1 MTRRGLTL
9 IAALG
14 LVAALAAGLV
24 VATSPRQPA
33 TAQDA
38 AAVTVQRAHA
48 GSATPTLKR
57 RVVLLTIGSDSG
69 APKFGRGGAMESGR
83 ADALQL
89 VIIDTAKRKGAVVSF
104 PRDSYVPI
112 PGHGTNKI
120 NAAMAFG
127 GPPLLV
133 ATFEQ
138 LTGLTIDYYA
148 LTSFDG
154 LTDIVNKVGKVQ
166 VNVDMN
172 LRDHFA
178 GAFLDKGKRNLTGG
192 QALAYARA
200 RKTLPGGD
208 FDRSRHQG
216 QLLLG
221 GLTTYQRQVA
231 EDPAKVLTWLGII
244 RDEVKTD
251 LPFPELLRLA
261 LLATDVPASGIKNI
275 PVPSVAGSAGGASVV
290 RLQPG
295 AYSPVRP
302 PPGRQAGLTQ
312 GGFPGRASRASDVG
326 IADTMT
332 AWTTLSCWWT
342 TSPAT
347 PTTAASSCTWSAC
360 RHGRRGWPTRRTTC
374 PRWSARGWPPGA

>member
-1 MTRRGLTL
+1 
-9 IAALG
+9 
-14 LVAALAAGLV
+14 
-24 VATSPRQPA
+24 
-33 TAQDA
+33 
-38 AAVTVQRAHA
+38 
-48 GSATPTLKR
+48 
-57 RVVLLTIGSDSG
+57 
-69 APKFGRGGAMESGR
+69 MESGR

-89 VIIDTAKRKGAVVSF
+89 IVLDAARRRGSILSF

-133 ATFEQ
+133 ATFER

-154 LTDIVNKVGKVQ
+154 LTDMVNKVGGVQ

-178 GAFLDKGKRNLTGG
+178 GAFLDKGRRKLRGG

-221 GLTTYQRQVA
+221 GLGTFQQQVA
-231 EDPAKVLTWLGII
+231 ENPARVMTWLGVL
-244 RDEVKTD
+244 RDEVRTD
-251 LPFPELLRLA
+251 VPFPELLRLA
-261 LLATDVPASGIKNI
+261 LLATKVPPSSIKNLS
-275 PVPSVAGSAGGASVV
+275 VPGAAGMAGGASVV
-290 RLQPG
+290 HLQPS
-295 AYSPVRP
+295 AYSLFARI
-302 PPGRQAGLTQ
+302 RAGKLN
-312 GGFPGRASRASDVG
+312 
-326 IADTMT
+326 
-332 AWTTLSCWWT
+332 
-342 TSPAT
+342 
-347 PTTAASSCTWSAC
+347 
-360 RHGRRGWPTRRTTC
+360 
-374 PRWSARGWPPGA
+374 

>member
-1 MTRRGLTL
+1 
-9 IAALG
+9 
-14 LVAALAAGLV
+14 
-24 VATSPRQPA
+24 
-33 TAQDA
+33 
-38 AAVTVQRAHA
+38 VQRAHA
-48 GSATPTLKR
+48 GSATPTLKKR
-57 RVVLLTIGSDSG
+57 IVLLTIGSDSG
-69 APKFGRGGAMESGR
+69 APKFGRGGSVETGR

-89 VIIDTAKRKGAVVSF
+89 VVLDTVRQRGAVVSF

-112 PGHGTNKI
+112 PGHGTSKI

-133 ATFEQ
+133 QTFER

-154 LTDIVNKVGKVQ
+154 LTDIVNKVGGVQ

-178 GAFLDKGKRNLTGG
+178 GAFLDKGRQTLDGS

-216 QLLLG
+216 QILLG
-221 GLTTYQRQVA
+221 GLGTFQRQVA
-231 EDPAKVLTWLGII
+231 RDPTRVMTWLAVM

-261 LLATDVPASGIKNI
+261 LLATKVPPSRIQNI

-290 RLQPG
+290 RLLPG
-295 AYSPVRP
+295 AYSLFARL
-302 PPGRQAGLTQ
+302 RAGQ
-312 GGFPGRASRASDVG
+312 
-326 IADTMT
+326 
-332 AWTTLSCWWT
+332 LS
-342 TSPAT
+342 
-347 PTTAASSCTWSAC
+347 
-360 RHGRRGWPTRRTTC
+360 
-374 PRWSARGWPPGA
+374 

>member
-1 MTRRGLTL
+1 MSRRTRPAGAGAGAGASRRGLAW

-24 VATSPRQPA
+24 IAGSPRRPA
-33 TAQDA
+33 DAQSA
-38 AAVTVQRAHA
+38 PAVTVQRAHA

-57 RVVLLTIGSDSG
+57 RIVLLTIGSDAG
-69 APKFGRGGAMESGR
+69 APKFGRGGSVESGR

-89 VIIDTAKRKGAVVSF
+89 IVLDTVKRRGAVLSF

-127 GPPLLV
+127 GPRLLV
-133 ATFEQ
+133 ATFER
-138 LTGLTIDYYA
+138 LTGLPIDYYA

-154 LTDIVNKVGKVQ
+154 LTDIVTKVGGVQ

-172 LRDHFA
+172 LRDTFA
-178 GAFLDKGKRNLTGG
+178 GAFLDKGRQKLNGR

-216 QLLLG
+216 QILLG
-221 GLTTYQRQVA
+221 GLGTFQRQVA
-231 EDPAKVLTWLGII
+231 QDPAKVMTWLGVM
-244 RDEVKTD
+244 RDEVRTD

-261 LLATDVPASGIKNI
+261 LLATILESWRN
-275 PVPSVAGSAGGASVV
+275 
-290 RLQPG
+290 
-295 AYSPVRP
+295 
-302 PPGRQAGLTQ
+302 
-312 GGFPGRASRASDVG
+312 
-326 IADTMT
+326 
-332 AWTTLSCWWT
+332 
-342 TSPAT
+342 
-347 PTTAASSCTWSAC
+347 
-360 RHGRRGWPTRRTTC
+360 RRGQP
-374 PRWSARGWPPGA
+374 

>member
-1 MTRRGLTL
+1 MIRRPLTW

-14 LVAALAAGLV
+14 LVAALTVGLV
-24 VATSPRQPA
+24 VAVSPHRPA
-33 TAQDA
+33 TAQSGQ
-38 AAVTVQRAHA
+38 VITVQRAHA
-48 GSATPTLKR
+48 GSATPTVKKR
-57 RVVLLTIGSDSG
+57 IVLLTIGSDSG
-69 APKFGRGGAMESGR
+69 APKFGRGGSVETGR

-89 VIIDTAKRKGAVVSF
+89 VVLDTVRQRGAVVSF

-112 PGHGTNKI
+112 PGHGTSKL

-133 ATFEQ
+133 QAFERR
-138 LTGLTIDYYA
+138 TGLTIDYYA

-154 LTDIVNKVGKVQ
+154 LTDIVNKVGGVQ

-178 GAFLDKGKRNLTGG
+178 GAFLDKGRQTLDGS

-216 QLLLG
+216 QILLG
-221 GLTTYQRQVA
+221 GLGTFQRQVA
-231 EDPAKVLTWLGII
+231 RDPTRVMTWLAVM

-261 LLATDVPASGIKNI
+261 LLATRVPPSRIQNI

-290 RLQPG
+290 RLLPG
-295 AYSPVRP
+295 AYSLFARL
-302 PPGRQAGLTQ
+302 RAGQ
-312 GGFPGRASRASDVG
+312 
-326 IADTMT
+326 
-332 AWTTLSCWWT
+332 LS
-342 TSPAT
+342 
-347 PTTAASSCTWSAC
+347 
-360 RHGRRGWPTRRTTC
+360 
-374 PRWSARGWPPGA
+374 

>member
-1 MTRRGLTL
+1 V
-9 IAALG
+9 AALG

-24 VATSPRQPA
+24 VATSPRRPA

-38 AAVTVQRAHA
+38 PTVTVQRAHA
-48 GSATPTLKR
+48 GSATPALKGR
-57 RVVLLTIGSDSG
+57 IVLLTIGSDAG
-69 APKFGRGGAMESGR
+69 APRFGRGGSVESGR

-89 VIIDTAKRKGAVVSF
+89 VVIDTARRRGVVLSF

-120 NAAMAFG
+120 NAAMTFG
-127 GPPLLV
+127 GPRLLV
-133 ATFEQ
+133 ATFER
-138 LTGLTIDYYA
+138 LTGLSIDYYA

-154 LTDIVNKVGKVQ
+154 LTDIVNKVGGVQ

-172 LRDHFA
+172 LRDVFA
-178 GAFLDKGKRNLTGG
+178 GAFLDKGKRKLNGG

-221 GLTTYQRQVA
+221 GLGTFQRQVA
-231 EDPAKVLTWLGII
+231 EDPARVMTWLGVM

-251 LPFPELLRLA
+251 LAFPELLRLA
-261 LLATDVPASGIKNI
+261 LIATKVPPGGIKNV

-290 RLQPG
+290 RLLPG
-295 AYSPVRP
+295 AYALF
-302 PPGRQAGLTQ
+302 GRLRAGK
-312 GGFPGRASRASDVG
+312 
-326 IADTMT
+326 
-332 AWTTLSCWWT
+332 LS
-342 TSPAT
+342 
-347 PTTAASSCTWSAC
+347 
-360 RHGRRGWPTRRTTC
+360 
-374 PRWSARGWPPGA
+374 

>member
-1 MTRRGLTL
+1 MRAARRGGLTWV
-9 IAALG
+9 AALA

-24 VATSPRQPA
+24 VATSPRRPA
-33 TAQDA
+33 TAQDTPT
-38 AAVTVQRAHA
+38 VTVQRAHA
-48 GSATPTLKR
+48 GSALPTLKR
-57 RVVLLTIGSDSG
+57 RVVVLTIGSDSG
-69 APKFGRGGAMESGR
+69 APKFGRGGSAERGR

-89 VIIDTAKRKGAVVSF
+89 VIIDTVKRRGSILSF
-104 PRDSYVPI
+104 PRDSYVNI
-112 PGHGTNKI
+112 PGHGTNKV

-127 GPPLLV
+127 GPQLLV

-172 LRDHFA
+172 LRDSFA
-178 GAFLDKGKRNLTGG
+178 GAFLNKGRRNLTGG

-221 GLTTYQRQVA
+221 GLSTYQRQVK
-231 EDPAKVLTWLGII
+231 EDPAKVMTWLGII
-244 RDEVKTD
+244 REEVKTD
-251 LPFPELLRLA
+251 LPFPELVRLA
-261 LLATDVPASGIKNI
+261 LLATDVPASRIKNI

-290 RLQPG
+290 RLLPG
-295 AYSPVRP
+295 AYSLF
-302 PPGRQAGLTQ
+302 GRLRAG
-312 GGFPGRASRASDVG
+312 R
-326 IADTMT
+326 
-332 AWTTLSCWWT
+332 LS
-342 TSPAT
+342 
-347 PTTAASSCTWSAC
+347 
-360 RHGRRGWPTRRTTC
+360 
-374 PRWSARGWPPGA
+374 

>member
-1 MTRRGLTL
+1 AEVTRPRRTSLAWLT
-9 IAALG
+9 ALA

-24 VATSPRQPA
+24 VAISPRRPA

-38 AAVTVQRAHA
+38 PAVTVQRAHA
-48 GSATPTLKR
+48 ASATPTLKR

-69 APKFGRGGAMESGR
+69 APRFGRGGSVESGR

-89 VIIDTAKRKGAVVSF
+89 VIIDTVKKRGSILSF

-120 NAAMAFG
+120 NAAMSFG
-127 GPPLLV
+127 GPRLLV
-133 ATFEQ
+133 TTFEQ

-172 LRDHFA
+172 LRDSFA
-178 GAFLDKGKRNLTGG
+178 GAFLDKGRRNLTGG

-216 QLLLG
+216 QLLQG
-221 GLTTYQRQVA
+221 GLATFQRQVK
-231 EDPAKVLTWLGII
+231 EDPAKVMTWLGVI

-261 LLATDVPASGIKNI
+261 LLATDVPASRIKTVL
-275 PVPSVAGSAGGASVV
+275 VPSVAGSAGGASVV
-290 RLQPG
+290 RLLPG
-295 AYSPVRP
+295 AYSLF
-302 PPGRQAGLTQ
+302 GRLRAGK
-312 GGFPGRASRASDVG
+312 
-326 IADTMT
+326 
-332 AWTTLSCWWT
+332 LS
-342 TSPAT
+342 
-347 PTTAASSCTWSAC
+347 
-360 RHGRRGWPTRRTTC
+360 
-374 PRWSARGWPPGA
+374 

>member
-1 MTRRGLTL
+1 VTVPRRRGVTWVTV
-9 IAALG
+9 LG

-24 VATSPRQPA
+24 VVTSPRKAA
-33 TAQDA
+33 TAQDGPA
-38 AAVTVQRAHA
+38 ITVQRAHD

-57 RVVLLTIGSDSG
+57 RIVLLTIGSDAG
-69 APKFGRGGAMESGR
+69 APKFGRGGSVEGGR

-89 VIIDTAKRKGAVVSF
+89 VVVDTAKRRGVVLSF
-104 PRDSYVPI
+104 PRDSYVNI

-127 GPPLLV
+127 GPKLLV

-154 LTDIVNKVGKVQ
+154 LTDIVNKVGGVQ

-172 LRDHFA
+172 LRDAFA
-178 GAFLDKGKRNLTGG
+178 GAFLNKGKQKLNGR

-216 QLLLG
+216 QLLVG
-221 GLTTYQRQVA
+221 GLGTFQRQIA
-231 EDPAKVLTWLGII
+231 EDPAKMMTWLGVV

-261 LLATDVPASGIKNI
+261 LLANKVPPGGIRNV
-275 PVPSVAGSAGGASVV
+275 PVPSAAGSAGGASVV

-295 AYSPVRP
+295 AYALF
-302 PPGRQAGLTQ
+302 GRLRAGKL
-312 GGFPGRASRASDVG
+312 G
-326 IADTMT
+326 
-332 AWTTLSCWWT
+332 
-342 TSPAT
+342 
-347 PTTAASSCTWSAC
+347 
-360 RHGRRGWPTRRTTC
+360 
-374 PRWSARGWPPGA
+374 

>member
-1 MTRRGLTL
+1 MIRRPLTW

-14 LVAALAAGLV
+14 LVAALTVGLV
-24 VATSPRQPA
+24 VAVSPHRPA
-33 TAQDA
+33 TAQSGQA
-38 AAVTVQRAHA
+38 ITVQRAHA
-48 GSATPTLKR
+48 GSATPTVKKR
-57 RVVLLTIGSDSG
+57 IVLLTIGSDSG
-69 APKFGRGGAMESGR
+69 APKFGRGGSVETGR

-89 VIIDTAKRKGAVVSF
+89 VVLDTVRQRGAVVSF

-112 PGHGTNKI
+112 PGHGTSKI

-127 GPPLLV
+127 GPRLLV
-133 ATFEQ
+133 ATFER

-154 LTDIVNKVGKVQ
+154 LTDIVNKVGGVQ
-166 VNVDMN
+166 INVDMN

-178 GAFLDKGKRNLTGG
+178 GAFLDKGRQTLDGS

-216 QLLLG
+216 QILLG
-221 GLTTYQRQVA
+221 GLATFQRQVA
-231 EDPAKVLTWLGII
+231 RDPTRVMTWLAVM

-261 LLATDVPASGIKNI
+261 LLATRVPPSRIQNI

-290 RLQPG
+290 RLLPG
-295 AYSPVRP
+295 AYSLFARL
-302 PPGRQAGLTQ
+302 RAGQ
-312 GGFPGRASRASDVG
+312 
-326 IADTMT
+326 
-332 AWTTLSCWWT
+332 LS
-342 TSPAT
+342 
-347 PTTAASSCTWSAC
+347 
-360 RHGRRGWPTRRTTC
+360 
-374 PRWSARGWPPGA
+374 

>member
-1 MTRRGLTL
+1 M
-9 IAALG
+9 AAIG
-14 LVAALAAGLV
+14 LVTVLVAGLV
-24 VATSPRQPA
+24 VAVSPRQRA

-38 AAVTVQRAHA
+38 PAVTVQRAHA
-48 GSATPTLKR
+48 GSAAPALKGR
-57 RVVLLTIGSDSG
+57 IVLLTVGSDSG
-69 APKFGRGGAMESGR
+69 APRFGRGGAVERGR

-89 VIIDTAKRKGAVVSF
+89 VIVDLAKRRGSVLSF

-127 GPPLLV
+127 GPRLLV
-133 ATFEQ
+133 ATFER

-148 LTSFDG
+148 VTSFDG
-154 LTDIVNKVGKVQ
+154 LTDIVNKVGGVQ
-166 VNVDMN
+166 VDVDMN

-178 GAFLDKGKRNLTGG
+178 GAFLDKGRQRLDGA

-208 FDRSRHQG
+208 FTRSRHQG

-221 GLTTYQRQVA
+221 GLDTFQRQVA
-231 EDPAKVLTWLGII
+231 KDPAKVMTWLGVL

-261 LLATDVPASGIKNI
+261 LVANEVPPSSIRNV

-295 AYSPVRP
+295 AYALF
-302 PPGRQAGLTQ
+302 GRIRAGK
-312 GGFPGRASRASDVG
+312 
-326 IADTMT
+326 
-332 AWTTLSCWWT
+332 LS
-342 TSPAT
+342 
-347 PTTAASSCTWSAC
+347 
-360 RHGRRGWPTRRTTC
+360 
-374 PRWSARGWPPGA
+374 

>member
-1 MTRRGLTL
+1 VTIRRRSLTWVTV
-9 IAALG
+9 LG

-24 VATSPRQPA
+24 VATSPPKSA
-33 TAQDA
+33 NAQDGPA
-38 AAVTVQRAHA
+38 ITVQRAHE

-57 RVVLLTIGSDSG
+57 RIVLLTIGSDSG
-69 APKFGRGGAMESGR
+69 APKFGRGGSVEGGR

-89 VIIDTAKRKGAVVSF
+89 VVVDTARRRGVVLSF
-104 PRDSYVPI
+104 PRDSYVNI

-127 GPPLLV
+127 GPKLLV

-154 LTDIVNKVGKVQ
+154 LTDIVNKVGGVQ

-172 LRDHFA
+172 LRDAFA
-178 GAFLDKGKRNLTGG
+178 GAFLNKGKQQLNGR

-208 FDRSRHQG
+208 FDRSRHQS
-216 QLLLG
+216 QLLVG
-221 GLTTYQRQVA
+221 GLGTFQRQIA
-231 EDPAKVLTWLGII
+231 EDPTKVMTWLGVV

-261 LLATDVPASGIKNI
+261 LLANKLPPGGIKNVS
-275 PVPSVAGSAGGASVV
+275 VPSAAGSAGGASVV

-295 AYSPVRP
+295 AYALF
-302 PPGRQAGLTQ
+302 GRLRAGKL
-312 GGFPGRASRASDVG
+312 G
-326 IADTMT
+326 
-332 AWTTLSCWWT
+332 
-342 TSPAT
+342 
-347 PTTAASSCTWSAC
+347 
-360 RHGRRGWPTRRTTC
+360 
-374 PRWSARGWPPGA
+374 

>member
-1 MTRRGLTL
+1 MTRRGL
-9 IAALG
+9 AWVVALG

-24 VATSPRQPA
+24 AASSPGAPA
-33 TAQDA
+33 A
-38 AAVTVQRAHA
+38 ARAASAGQAVTVQRAHA
-48 GSATPTLKR
+48 GSATPALKGR
-57 RVVLLTIGSDSG
+57 LVLLTVGSDSG
-69 APKFGRGGAMESGR
+69 APRFGRGGSMESGR

-89 VIIDTAKRKGAVVSF
+89 VIIDTARRRGAVLSF

-112 PGHGTNKI
+112 PGHGTSKI

-133 ATFEQ
+133 ATFER

-154 LTDIVNKVGKVQ
+154 LTDIVNKVGGVQ
-166 VNVDMN
+166 VKVDIN

-178 GAFLDKGKRNLTGG
+178 GAFLDKGRQTLRGG

-221 GLTTYQRQVA
+221 GLGTFQRQVA
-231 EDPAKVLTWLGII
+231 KDPSQVMAWLAVL

-261 LLATDVPASGIKNI
+261 LLATRVPPGNLRNI
-275 PVPSVAGSAGGASVV
+275 PVPGAAGSAGGASVV

-295 AYSPVRP
+295 AYSLFARL
-302 PPGRQAGLTQ
+302 RAGKL
-312 GGFPGRASRASDVG
+312 G
-326 IADTMT
+326 
-332 AWTTLSCWWT
+332 
-342 TSPAT
+342 
-347 PTTAASSCTWSAC
+347 
-360 RHGRRGWPTRRTTC
+360 
-374 PRWSARGWPPGA
+374 

>member
-1 MTRRGLTL
+1 MIRRPLTW

-14 LVAALAAGLV
+14 LVAALTVGLV
-24 VATSPRQPA
+24 VAVSPHRPA
-33 TAQDA
+33 TAQSGQA
-38 AAVTVQRAHA
+38 ITVQRAHA
-48 GSATPTLKR
+48 GSGTPTVKKR
-57 RVVLLTIGSDSG
+57 IVLLTIGSDSG
-69 APKFGRGGAMESGR
+69 APKFGRGGSVETGR

-89 VIIDTAKRKGAVVSF
+89 VVLDTVRQRGAVVSF

-133 ATFEQ
+133 ATFER

-154 LTDIVNKVGKVQ
+154 LTDIVNKVGGVQ

-178 GAFLDKGKRNLTGG
+178 GAFLDKGRQTLDGS

-216 QLLLG
+216 QILLG
-221 GLTTYQRQVA
+221 GLGTFQRQVA
-231 EDPAKVLTWLGII
+231 KDPTRVMTWLAVM

-261 LLATDVPASGIKNI
+261 LLATRVPPSRIQNV

-290 RLQPG
+290 RLLPG
-295 AYSPVRP
+295 AYSLFARL
-302 PPGRQAGLTQ
+302 RAGQ
-312 GGFPGRASRASDVG
+312 
-326 IADTMT
+326 
-332 AWTTLSCWWT
+332 LS
-342 TSPAT
+342 
-347 PTTAASSCTWSAC
+347 
-360 RHGRRGWPTRRTTC
+360 
-374 PRWSARGWPPGA
+374 

>member
-1 MTRRGLTL
+1 VTGRRAGGSLARRRRA
-9 IAALG
+9 AALVAVAG

-24 VATSPRQPA
+24 VAVSPRGAA
-33 TAQDA
+33 TTQEG

-48 GSATPTLKR
+48 GSATPAFKQRL
-57 RVVLLTIGSDSG
+57 VLLTIGSDSG
-69 APKFGRGGAMESGR
+69 APKFGRGGSVESGR

-89 VIIDTAKRKGAVVSF
+89 VILDAASRRGAVLSF

-133 ATFEQ
+133 ATFER

-154 LTDIVNKVGKVQ
+154 LTDMVNKVGGVQ
-166 VNVDMN
+166 VDVDMN

-178 GAFLDKGKRNLTGG
+178 GAFLDKGRRKLNGG

-216 QLLLG
+216 QLLLS
-221 GLTTYQRQVA
+221 GLGTFQRQVA
-231 EDPAKVLTWLGII
+231 ENPARVMTWLSVL
-244 RDEVKTD
+244 RDEVRTD
-251 LPFPELLRLA
+251 VPFPELLRLA
-261 LLATDVPASGIKNI
+261 LLATKVPPGSIKNL
-275 PVPSVAGSAGGASVV
+275 PVPGAAGMAGGASVV
-290 RLQPG
+290 HLKPS
-295 AYSPVRP
+295 AYSLFARI
-302 PPGRQAGLTQ
+302 RAGK
-312 GGFPGRASRASDVG
+312 
-326 IADTMT
+326 
-332 AWTTLSCWWT
+332 LS
-342 TSPAT
+342 
-347 PTTAASSCTWSAC
+347 
-360 RHGRRGWPTRRTTC
+360 
-374 PRWSARGWPPGA
+374 

>member
-1 MTRRGLTL
+1 MTRNGPAGRWSGPPPPAGARGLIWIT
-9 IAALG
+9 ILG

-24 VATSPRQPA
+24 VATSPRRAA
-33 TAQDA
+33 TAQDSPA
-38 AAVTVQRAHA
+38 ITVQRAHD
-48 GSATPTLKR
+48 GSGTPTLKR
-57 RVVLLTIGSDSG
+57 RIVVLTIGSDAG
-69 APKFGRGGAMESGR
+69 APKFGRGGSVEGGR

-89 VIIDTAKRKGAVVSF
+89 VVIDTVKRRGVVLSF
-104 PRDSYVPI
+104 PRDSYVNI

-120 NAAMAFG
+120 NAAMSFG
-127 GPPLLV
+127 GPRLLV

-154 LTDIVNKVGKVQ
+154 LTDIVSKVGGVQ

-178 GAFLDKGKRNLTGG
+178 GAFLDKGKRKLNGG

-216 QLLLG
+216 QLLVG
-221 GLTTYQRQVA
+221 GLGTFQRQVA
-231 EDPAKVLTWLGII
+231 EDPARMMTWLSVV

-261 LLATDVPASGIKNI
+261 LLANEVPPSGIRNVS
-275 PVPSVAGSAGGASVV
+275 VPSVAGSAGGASVV
-290 RLQPG
+290 RLLPG
-295 AYSPVRP
+295 AYALF
-302 PPGRQAGLTQ
+302 GRIRAGKL
-312 GGFPGRASRASDVG
+312 A
-326 IADTMT
+326 
-332 AWTTLSCWWT
+332 
-342 TSPAT
+342 
-347 PTTAASSCTWSAC
+347 
-360 RHGRRGWPTRRTTC
+360 
-374 PRWSARGWPPGA
+374 

>member
-1 MTRRGLTL
+1 VTGRPTIGSLARRRRA
-9 IAALG
+9 AALVTVAG

-24 VATSPRQPA
+24 VTVSPRRAA
-33 TAQDA
+33 TAQEG

-48 GSATPTLKR
+48 GSATPAFKQRL
-57 RVVLLTIGSDSG
+57 VLLTIGSDSG
-69 APKFGRGGAMESGR
+69 APKFGRGGSMESGR

-89 VIIDTAKRKGAVVSF
+89 VVLDAASRRGVVLSF

-127 GPPLLV
+127 GPALLV
-133 ATFEQ
+133 ATFER

-154 LTDIVNKVGKVQ
+154 LTDMVNKVGGVQ

-178 GAFLDKGKRNLTGG
+178 GAFLDKGRRKLNGG

-216 QLLLG
+216 QLLLS
-221 GLTTYQRQVA
+221 GLGTFQRQVA
-231 EDPAKVLTWLGII
+231 ENPAQVMTWLSVL
-244 RDEVKTD
+244 RDEVRTD
-251 LPFPELLRLA
+251 VPFPELLRLA
-261 LLATDVPASGIKNI
+261 LLAIKVPPSSIRNL
-275 PVPSVAGSAGGASVV
+275 PVPGAAGMAGGASVV
-290 RLQPG
+290 HLQPS
-295 AYSPVRP
+295 AYSLFARI
-302 PPGRQAGLTQ
+302 RAGK
-312 GGFPGRASRASDVG
+312 
-326 IADTMT
+326 
-332 AWTTLSCWWT
+332 LS
-342 TSPAT
+342 
-347 PTTAASSCTWSAC
+347 
-360 RHGRRGWPTRRTTC
+360 
-374 PRWSARGWPPGA
+374 